1 VLLRALKYLLLAG
14 VFLLAIE
21 APKPFL
27 QPQTPVSAPVRV
39 AYGPSPGFESL
50 DLELIGQSEKTID
63 LAAYVL
69 SDQRVVEALSAAAS
83 RGVRVR
89 IYFDPEQFRRVGGAN
104 DNLLALIHQPNV
116 RAKIKAEQND
126 IMHLKAYAV
135 DGRWLR
141 TGSTN
146 FSWSG
151 ETRQDN
157 DVVIIDSHDAAGAF
171 ARHFEKLWA
180 RRDNRDAGS

>member
-1 VLLRALKYLLLAG
+1 LRALKTL
-14 VFLLAIE
+14 FLVAALMLAIE

-27 QPQTPVSAPVRV
+27 RQQEPVTAPVRI
-39 AYGPSPGFESL
+39 AYGPSPGFESI
-50 DLELIGQSEKTID
+50 DPELIGRARKTID
-63 LAAYVL
+63 MAAYVL
-69 SDQRVVEALSAAAS
+69 TDQRVIREISAAAD

-89 IYFDPEQFRRVGGAN
+89 IYFDAEQFRQAGGGN
-104 DNLLALIHQPNV
+104 DNVQALTRQPNV
-116 RAKIKAEQND
+116 LARIKAENND
-126 IMHLKAYAV
+126 LMHLKAYAV

-157 DVVIIDSHDAAGAF
+157 DLIVIDSPGAVEDF
-171 ARHFEKLWA
+171 TRQFEKLWS
-180 RRDNRDAGS
+180 RRDNQDAGK

>member
-1 VLLRALKYLLLAG
+1 LRALKFLLLAAAL
-14 VFLLAIE
+14 LLAIE

-27 QPQTPVSAPVRV
+27 QPREPFSAPVRI
-39 AYGPSPGFESL
+39 AYGPGPGF
-50 DLELIGQSEKTID
+50 DAIDPELIGRAQKSID
-63 LAAYVL
+63 MAAYVL
-69 SDQRVVEALSAAAS
+69 SDQRVIEALSAAAT

-89 IYFDPEQFRRVGGAN
+89 LYFDPEQFRRIGGVN
-104 DNLLALIHQPNV
+104 DNILALAQQPNV
-116 RAKIKAEQND
+116 RGRIKAENND
-126 IMHLKAYAV
+126 MMHLKVYAV

-157 DVVIIDSHDAAGAF
+157 DLIVIESPAAVAEF
-171 ARHFEKLWA
+171 TRQFEKLWA
-180 RRDNRDAGS
+180 RRDNREAGQ